1 MVFESFLTIIS
12 DFMLMILSVLN
23 TFIFATF
30 SMNVFLD
37 LSLGH
42 ILIVV
47 IVFTAVYAMIF
58 GGGND

>member
-1 MVFESFLTIIS
+1 MIFESFLTIIS
-12 DFMLMILSVLN
+12 DFCLMIFSIIN
-23 TFIFATF
+23 TFLLASF

-47 IVFTAVYAMIF
+47 FVFLMVYFIVF
-58 GGGND
+58 GGADD